1 MSTPGR
7 YLQIY
12 LLLLRN
18 SLIREM
24 NFKANFLLWTL
35 VELLWF
41 SGQILFIDTLFRHTN
56 TIGDWTRWHLVALV
70 GTHQLIAQLFQAIF
84 YINLSNLP
92 ELVRTGKLDL
102 LLTQPIDAQF
112 AVSTRQ
118 FGPDNIINA
127 SLGLL
132 ITVYALH
139 HLHIRPSPA
148 HAVVYALLV
157 LTGVSVHYSVMFSLS
172 TLSIW
177 MTRAQ
182 GLVFAYFN
190 LFNVGRYPDSVFK
203 GSFRRVLGLIP
214 PVILVATVPARWLTV
229 PTGSPW
235 TITLELVAGTV
246 TCAICTRLLWNRALR
261 SYGSASS

>member
-1 MSTPGR
+1 MSTIGR

-12 LLLLRN
+12 RLLLRN

-35 VELLWF
+35 VELFWF
-41 SGQILFIDTLFRHTN
+41 GGQILFIDTLFRHTN
-56 TIGDWTRWHLVALV
+56 AIGDWTRWHMVTLV

-102 LLTQPIDAQF
+102 FLTQPIDAQF

-118 FGPDNIINA
+118 FGPDNLINA
-127 SLGLL
+127 ALGLL
-132 ITVYALH
+132 ITLFGLH
-139 HLHIRPSPA
+139 HLNVRPSAP
-148 HAVVYALLV
+148 HVLVYSLLV
-157 LTGVSVHYSVMFSLS
+157 LSGIAVHYSVLFSLS

-203 GSFRRVLGLIP
+203 GAFRRILGVIP
-214 PVILVATVPARWLTV
+214 PVILVAALPARWLTF
-229 PTGSPW
+229 PSQSPW
-235 TITLELVAGTV
+235 ISTLELLAGTL
-246 TCAICTRLLWNRALR
+246 TCSILTRQLWQKALR